1 MRYCFYS
8 EYRDLK
14 GGYTTLIITLIR
26 ELRTIGKEVILL
38 NYHDGLIA
46 RELSK
51 EGIEIKIFNREKI
64 NRKNAAKHFYA
75 TDIFIIPKF
84 YEFFNVLMD
93 VNPKIIYY
101 DINDYVTSISHFKKI
116 KFKLLG
122 KLLIRKLLSNKS
134 LIFMDDTGINN
145 LKNEFNIIVDQPLF
159 LPVSVS
165 PEKVNKYLNIQQL
178 NSDEIRVTYI
188 GRSVDWKLYP
198 LKKILD
204 DASQIRQRFKF
215 YILVDDKSSFEKYID
230 ISKYQ
235 TKDFLIEIHENLPPS
250 EISSFLINH
259 SDIYFGMG
267 TTALNAGT
275 LGIPVILM
283 DYSTKQFPLN
293 YYYNWLAKSQNYSLG
308 RNIEKSPPSG
318 GESLLTVIEVIKDI
332 DKRKKI
338 SEEVFQYVSKNHFAN
353 NLLSTLLQYCDNST
367 FRLRDA
373 KKYLPYYSDF
383 YSFFKT
389 LNLTKRVNEF

>member
-1 MRYCFYS
+1 
-8 EYRDLK
+8 
-14 GGYTTLIITLIR
+14 
-26 ELRTIGKEVILL
+26 
-38 NYHDGLIA
+38 
-46 RELSK
+46 
-51 EGIEIKIFNREKI
+51 
-64 NRKNAAKHFYA
+64 
-75 TDIFIIPKF
+75 
-84 YEFFNVLMD
+84 
-93 VNPKIIYY
+93 
-101 DINDYVTSISHFKKI
+101 
-116 KFKLLG
+116 
-122 KLLIRKLLSNKS
+122 
-134 LIFMDDTGINN
+134 MDDTGINN